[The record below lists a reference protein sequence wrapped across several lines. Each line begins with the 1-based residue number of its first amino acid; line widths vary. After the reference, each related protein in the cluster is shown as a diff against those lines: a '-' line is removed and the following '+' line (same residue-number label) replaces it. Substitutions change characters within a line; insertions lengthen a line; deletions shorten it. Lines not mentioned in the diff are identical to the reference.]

1 MTHRGP
7 LVSRGPLACDY
18 AVDGS
23 VSKSHCS
30 DGKLRVIHQS
40 LPQLVAGAVLT
51 APVVTIRMTT
61 LDYPSEEDL
70 KVELENL
77 PVHANGGSEE
87 SSGNHASLVADITAA
102 VLAALDAK
110 AKDAAGRAAQTW
122 RGQWDGKYGTW
133 KRSPLGEWKL
143 EDSAANEGGA
153 ATSTPIANAAAAT
166 AQADPPRER
175 WPVAVRP

>member
-1 MTHRGP
+1 MYSPNGGWFYMLTVAHF
-7 LVSRGPLACDY
+7 SQRGPLACDY

-87 SSGNHASLVADITAA
+87 SSGKHASLAADITAA

-122 RGQWDGKYGTW
+122 RGQWT
-133 KRSPLGEWKL
+133 E
-143 EDSAANEGGA
+143 
-153 ATSTPIANAAAAT
+153 STP
-166 AQADPPRER
+166 PGS
-175 WPVAVRP
+175 VVH